1 MKLGIRFAKKN
12 SYGDI
17 AVKSVKLKETMKSFK
32 LAFTVFS
39 IFIAAH
45 FVFAQNDHYKTS
57 ELYLARNAEANGNS
71 PKSQSAT
78 IAFTGN
84 DDENLDLNEID
95 DQFEEDKWDETED
108 YENLLAL
115 SDNEGEQN
123 EEDSFIEDALGS
135 DNDEEDDDFLEEEFS
150 LDNEEDI

>member
-1 MKLGIRFAKKN
+1 M
-12 SYGDI
+12 
-17 AVKSVKLKETMKSFK
+17 
-32 LAFTVFS
+32 
-39 IFIAAH
+39 
-45 FVFAQNDHYKTS
+45 
-57 ELYLARNAEANGNS
+57 ARNAEANGNS